1 MPDINNLSNRE
12 LDVLRGISAGCT
24 NKVIAAA
31 LRIGSETVKTH
42 VASSLSKLD
51 VSSRTELGMIAAE
64 HGLALTEEEFI
75 DYIAGKM
82 PRITDEDRRIFFH
95 PGIEVLTEN
104 VKYKQQ
110 LQKAQDLNR
119 IERKAFREH
128 SRISNAIES
137 YNEALLEELRLHGDE
152 LRGYGRRSG
161 PLDPNAAA
169 MVIHLSDNH
178 MNELVN
184 LPTNRFDFEVA
195 AKRLMLLAQKAK
207 VFGKAYGVERVI
219 VFFGGDLMNS
229 DRRLDELLAMST
241 NRARAT
247 LLAVHLYKQ
256 FLLDLRSEFFV
267 DCFGLTGNESR
278 AKDNLGWVDV
288 VATDNYDFTIY
299 SMLSAVF
306 EGIEDKGFRFHEF
319 QANEVLFSVHNE
331 TFLGLHG
338 HQVNATDQR
347 KCQAIV
353 GKYAAKGV
361 NVTHILCG
369 HIHSTVVGDYVS
381 RNSSLVGSN
390 AYSEEALQFSSK
402 AAQNC
407 HLVTKQG
414 LDGVKLDLQNVD
426 GVEGYEI
433 LPQLAAYNAK
443 SADKAHEAMIE
454 PQTLVKVII

>member
-1 MPDINNLSNRE
+1 MSLTPISHLRDEVVEIYEQTGSYLGTANKLHERHPE
-12 LDVLRGISAGCT
+12 LAKPNQLRSY
-24 NKVIAAA
+24 
-31 LRIGSETVKTH
+31 VKT
-42 VASSLSKLD
+42 
-51 VSSRTELGMIAAE
+51 ELTNQNQDLE
-64 HGLALTEEEFI
+64 TLA
-75 DYIAGKM
+75 
-82 PRITDEDRRIFFH
+82 
-95 PGIEVLTEN
+95 EN
-104 VKYKQQ
+104 VRLAKAAQR
-110 LQKAQDLNR
+110 AQDVNR
-119 IERKAFREH
+119 VKDKAFREH
-128 SRISNAIES
+128 ARIENAVTE
-137 YNEALLEELRLHGDE
+137 YNAAILQELSIQRAAVSSD
-152 LRGYGRRSG
+152 GRRTG
-161 PLDPNAAA
+161 PLDPEAAVA
-169 MVIHLSDNH
+169 VVHLSDNH
-178 MNELVN
+178 FNELVN

-195 AKRLMLLAQKAK
+195 AKRLALLAQKAK
-207 VFGKAYGVERVI
+207 VFGKAYGVERVV

-299 SMLSAVF
+299 SMLQAILD
-306 EGIEDKGFRFHEF
+306 GTEDKGLRFHEF

-347 KCQAIV
+347 KCQSIV
-353 GKYAAKGV
+353 GKYAAKGIH
-361 NVTHILCG
+361 VTHILCG

-402 AAQNC
+402 AAQNI
-407 HLVTKQG
+407 HLVTTQG
-414 LDGVKLDLQNVD
+414 LDGIKCDLQNVE

-433 LPQLAAYNAK
+433 IPQLMAYNAK
-443 SADKAHEAMIE
+443 SADKAHQAMAE